1 VQRREF
7 LAAAGLAAGAC
18 GSARASATA
27 LSADSPRLLLLSA
40 PSADAGTRFLPQRL
54 ADCAHC
60 DSARVHVSIDSFHAA
75 DGGAVLDD
83 LALHA
88 MFDLQDGGSAAFT
101 AWSFHAGAVE
111 SRTDSTR
118 FTAGRDSLRRFEI
131 EYRLA
136 GNTESQRETCAL
148 TRFDLPL
155 LAPGHYVLLGPRRDG
170 SRPPPQALRHS
181 GDSKAPLA
189 NLPARD
195 FDYLAF
201 RVEALG

>member
-1 VQRREF
+1 M
-7 LAAAGLAAGAC
+7 
-18 GSARASATA
+18 
-27 LSADSPRLLLLSA
+27 LLSA
-40 PSADAGTRFLPQRL
+40 PSAKAGTRFVPQGI

-60 DSARVHVSIDSFHAA
+60 DAATVQVSIDSFHAA

-101 AWSFHAGAVE
+101 AWRFHAGPVV
-111 SRTDSTR
+111 SRTDSAR

-131 EYRLA
+131 EYRVAAIAELR
-136 GNTESQRETCAL
+136 RETCAL

-170 SRPPPQALRHS
+170 SRLPPQFLRHS
-181 GDSKAPLA
+181 GDSNAPLA

-201 RVEALG
+201 RIEAMA